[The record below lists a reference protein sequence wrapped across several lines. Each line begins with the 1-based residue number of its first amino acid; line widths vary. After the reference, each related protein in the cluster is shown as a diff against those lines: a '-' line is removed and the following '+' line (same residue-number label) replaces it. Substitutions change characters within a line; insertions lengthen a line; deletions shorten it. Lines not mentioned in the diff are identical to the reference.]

1 MEKELKEKF
10 IKSYNE
16 SKYWLI
22 NNSKFKK
29 EDLVLFKYRLLDTVK
44 IGKIIHIEANP
55 INWKIQYRNGR
66 CLSIWMDLYKEES
79 LIYQIREIDGR
90 EIL

>member
-29 EDLVLFKYRLLDTVK
+29 EDLVLFKYRFLDTVK

-55 INWKIQYRNGR
+55 INWKIQYKIKGITRNAE
-66 CLSIWMDLYKEES
+66 IMYYTNNYFNIPEED
-79 LIYQIREIDGR
+79 IITKIT
-90 EIL
+90 